1 MKPRYDNFTMS
12 KKEILEYTNKIF
24 WDGWDTFISNL
35 QDRELFGLIDKINN
49 AALPEIIWVD
59 DLPIDCCAKII
70 ERSNS
75 YNKSIKSNYE
85 IRMNMYF
92 LYYDNAKNFI
102 RETLLHELAHYFCD
116 VMFGDFEHDKTFK
129 TACQILCEDIDI
141 SGDGNY

>member
-24 WDGWDTFISNL
+24 WDGWDTFIRNL

-75 YNKSIKSNYE
+75 YNKSVKSNYE
-85 IRMNMYF
+85 IRMNTYF

-116 VMFGDFEHDKTFK
+116 VMFGDFKHDKTFK

>member
-1 MKPRYDNFTMS
+1 MKTRYDNFTMS

-85 IRMNMYF
+85 IRMNTYF

>member
-1 MKPRYDNFTMS
+1 MKTRYDNFTMS

-49 AALPEIIWVD
+49 ATLPEIIWVD

-85 IRMNMYF
+85 IRMNTYF

-116 VMFGDFEHDKTFK
+116 VMFGDFKHDKTFK
-129 TACQILCEDIDI
+129 TACRILCEDIDI

>member
-59 DLPIDCCAKII
+59 DLPVDCCAKII

-75 YNKSIKSNYE
+75 YNKSNYE
-85 IRMNMYF
+85 IRMNTYF

-116 VMFGDFEHDKTFK
+116 VMFGDFKHDKTFK